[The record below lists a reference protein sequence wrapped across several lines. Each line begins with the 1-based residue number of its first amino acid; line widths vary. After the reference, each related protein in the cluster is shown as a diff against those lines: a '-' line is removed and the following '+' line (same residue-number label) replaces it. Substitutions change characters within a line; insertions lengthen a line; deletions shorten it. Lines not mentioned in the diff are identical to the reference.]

1 MTHGPESA
9 SNRRA
14 SLVMAQVSLA
24 IVFVFIVCHSI
35 KWIPNVYELLQVR
48 NFHLTLSFTKTLGS
62 GINVG
67 ACLLIFGAVFQG
79 LRPY

>member
-1 MTHGPESA
+1 MGGQVTHGPENA
-9 SNRRA
+9 SRRA

-48 NFHLTLSFTKTLGS
+48 NFHLTLSFTHK
-62 GINVG
+62 
-67 ACLLIFGAVFQG
+67 
-79 LRPY
+79 

>member
-1 MTHGPESA
+1 MNIRVTLQLKELQRLRGGQVTHGPESQA
-9 SNRRA
+9 NRRA

-48 NFHLTLSFTKTLGS
+48 NFYLTLSFTDK
-62 GINVG
+62 
-67 ACLLIFGAVFQG
+67 
-79 LRPY
+79 